1 MFGFFDGG
9 VVAVVL
15 IDDVTFTIVLFP
27 ELFVKFDEAGDC
39 VVLETAEELVELLTL
54 TFRQTRDRLP
64 ALVVS
69 QCLVRFNV
77 VPLHEGS
84 GCVLFGEQISVKLM
98 WMIVALVALACK
110 VALGVVQ
117 FEIVALHDVV
127 VLAAVEFCRVE
138 LPLLDVM
145 FTDDTFAGTTVSFEG
160 AAFACEIQSGTKTV
174 IATEMANA

>member
-1 MFGFFDGG
+1 MR
-9 VVAVVL
+9 
-15 IDDVTFTIVLFP
+15 
-27 ELFVKFDEAGDC
+27 C
-39 VVLETAEELVELLTL
+39 VETAEELMELLTL
-54 TFRQTRDRLP
+54 TFRQTSERLP
-64 ALVVS
+64 AFVVS

-98 WMIVALVALACK
+98 WTIVELACK

-117 FEIVALHDVV
+117 FEIVALHEIV

-138 LPLLDVM
+138 FPLLDVVA
-145 FTDDTFAGTTVSFEG
+145 FTDDTFAVGTVSFKG
-160 AAFACEIQSGTKTV
+160 TAFTCEIQSGTKTV

>member
-39 VVLETAEELVELLTL
+39 VVLETAEVLVELLTL

-98 WMIVALVALACK
+98 WIVVALACK

-138 LPLLDVM
+138 LPLLDVV
-145 FTDDTFAGTTVSFEG
+145 FTDDTFAATTISFKG